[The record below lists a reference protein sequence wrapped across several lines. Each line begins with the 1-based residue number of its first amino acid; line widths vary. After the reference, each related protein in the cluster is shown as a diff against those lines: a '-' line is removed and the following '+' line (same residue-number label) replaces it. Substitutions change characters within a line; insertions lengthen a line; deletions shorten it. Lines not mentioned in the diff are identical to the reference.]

1 MDKLK
6 LFCDLMIAVSLD
18 GGAIATLGVPW
29 VPKTELIWFLSCLQG
44 CFEGVINIGKYQLT
58 NSHIIST
65 FMAPQ
70 LPNYLGMLP
79 KVLDFKFCL
88 NQKFLVLIKK
98 PLKRTQHLAGLHKS
112 IRFTAQDFCRAQLKE
127 LKIMS
132 VSLDADDAF
141 CPMLAMASKP
151 PSHLSSTHTCT
162 RARARNS

>member
-1 MDKLK
+1 MGRFIGSALGGILVDKLK

-44 CFEGVINIGKYQLT
+44 CFAGVINIGNYQLT

-98 PLKRTQHLAGLHKS
+98 AFEKNTASSGSSQIHSFHSAGLLQGS
-112 IRFTAQDFCRAQLKE
+112 AERT
-127 LKIMS
+127 
-132 VSLDADDAF
+132 
-141 CPMLAMASKP
+141 
-151 PSHLSSTHTCT
+151 
-162 RARARNS
+162 